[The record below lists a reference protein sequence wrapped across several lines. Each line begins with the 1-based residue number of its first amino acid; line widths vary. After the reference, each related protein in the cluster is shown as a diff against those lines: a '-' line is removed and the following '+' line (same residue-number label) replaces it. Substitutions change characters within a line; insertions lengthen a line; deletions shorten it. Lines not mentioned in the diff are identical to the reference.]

1 MAETRENDGATRG
14 TMWVFCNKE
23 DDMATT
29 RDRVLV
35 VDSPIGP
42 LTLTAQGGALTA
54 IDFGAPAGF
63 AAGVSVGTISS
74 ANGVGRAADDPTDP
88 VLAEAARQLAGYFAG
103 ELCEFDV
110 RLCPSGTPFQLTVW
124 EALRRI
130 PYGETV
136 TYGELARRIG
146 RPAAA
151 RAVGRA
157 NGQNPLPIVVPCHR
171 VIGADGTLTGYAG
184 GLDIKTALLAV
195 ESGQRHG

>member
-1 MAETRENDGATRG
+1 
-14 TMWVFCNKE
+14 MWVFCKKE
-23 DDMATT
+23 DYMATT

-42 LTLTAQGGALTA
+42 LTLTAKGGALTA
-54 IDFGAPAGF
+54 IDFGA
-63 AAGVSVGTISS
+63 
-74 ANGVGRAADDPTDP
+74 ADGSDSGGPIDP
-88 VLAEAARQLAGYFAG
+88 VLAEAARQFAAYFAG
-103 ELCEFDV
+103 ELRKFDM
-110 RLCPSGTPFQLTVW
+110 RLWPSGTPFQLTVW

-146 RPAAA
+146 RPTAA

-171 VIGADGTLTGYAG
+171 VIGADGALTGYAG

-195 ESGQRHG
+195 ESGRTHG

>member
-14 TMWVFCNKE
+14 TMWVFCKKE
-23 DDMATT
+23 DYMATT
-29 RDRVLV
+29 TDRVLV

-42 LTLTAQGGALTA
+42 LTLSAQGGALTA
-54 IDFGAPAGF
+54 IDFGAAD
-63 AAGVSVGTISS
+63 
-74 ANGVGRAADDPTDP
+74 GRDSGGSIDP

-103 ELCEFDV
+103 ELREFDM
-110 RLCPSGTPFQLTVW
+110 RQCPSGTPFQLTVW

-146 RPAAA
+146 RPTAV

-184 GLDIKTALLAV
+184 GLDIKSALLAV
-195 ESGQRHG
+195 ESGRTHG

>member
-14 TMWVFCNKE
+14 TMWVFCKKE
-23 DDMATT
+23 DYMATT
-29 RDRVLV
+29 TDRVLV

-54 IDFGAPAGF
+54 IDFGAPAGLDS
-63 AAGVSVGTISS
+63 GGPI
-74 ANGVGRAADDPTDP
+74 DP

-103 ELCEFDV
+103 ELREFDMRV
-110 RLCPSGTPFQLTVW
+110 CPSGTPFQLTVW

-146 RPAAA
+146 RPTAA

-184 GLDIKTALLAV
+184 GLDIKSALLAV
-195 ESGQRHG
+195 ESGRTHG